1 MTPKLLNENIFLKKN
16 INNTKWLDY
25 NVYQINDKDS
35 FLLYLKDKYNI
46 VMNSGNKY
54 FKFMDNDEIGN
65 NLKSIDHVV
74 FFNTNPKYILLI
86 HTKVKNKSVFIFIVK
101 NNCSCFIVNYSSNY
115 CENEFI
121 LEGEVFENNYLVSD
135 LLVYDGVKNS
145 DDIHVKRMKIDKLIS
160 SINCSNGPELRVK
173 EYIPMNQCVS
183 FVRDYLPRID
193 YKNIVNGLVFRPV
206 SGLKNKNII
215 LILNK
220 PFHNLK
226 LTKTNNNHAV
236 SSMKINF
243 KKDSKNI
250 IFCGVKTS
258 RGPDIIDL
266 YLRNKRDELIKCGI
280 ACVPNLKN
288 SLLVQDI
295 FSKQN
300 QRMIECDYCE
310 NFDSFIINK
319 ESSSLKASFIENV
332 SI

>member
-1 MTPKLLNENIFLKKN
+1 MTLNENIFSKKN
-16 INNTKWLDY
+16 TTSCKWL
-25 NVYQINDKDS
+25 NWNACEINDKSS
-35 FLLYLKDKYNI
+35 FLSYLKDKYDI

-74 FFNTNPKYILLI
+74 FFNTNPKYILLM
-86 HTKVKNKSVFIFIVK
+86 HTKVKNKSVFVFIVK
-101 NNCSCFIVNYSSNY
+101 NTCSFFIVNYSGNFN
-115 CENEFI
+115 EKEFI
-121 LEGEVFENNYLVSD
+121 LEGEVVNNSVYLVSD
-135 LLVYDGVKNS
+135 LLVYDNAKNS
-145 DDIHVKRMKIDKLIS
+145 DDMNVKKLKIDKIIS
-160 SINCSNGPELRVK
+160 SINSSNGPELRVK
-173 EYIPMNQCVS
+173 EHVPMNQCVS
-183 FVRDYLPRID
+183 FVRDYLHRVD

-226 LTKTNNNHAV
+226 LTKNL
-236 SSMKINF
+236 SSPVASTVKLNF
-243 KKDSKNI
+243 KKDTKEV

-295 FSKQN
+295 FSNKN
-300 QRMIECDYCE
+300 QCILECNYS
-310 NFDSFIINK
+310 NKFDSFVIVK
-319 ESSSLKASFIENV
+319 ESNLLKASFIENV
-332 SI
+332 TN